1 MLFRSPAGDPRPI
14 SVTGGLGFAGGPG
27 NAYVVRSIASMVEAC
42 RRDPG
47 SLGLVTALGWYAT
60 KHAAGLYSTSPAPQT
75 PRFVPRSVVVAPLF
89 DWAGDRHPRTAW
101 ADTVVYELHVKGFT
115 RLDRR
120 VPESSRGT
128 YRGLAHPAVL
138 DHLCDLGVTA
148 VGVSG
153 WQKI

>member
-1 MLFRSPAGDPRPI
+1 MDPAKLLVDPCAQAI
-14 SVTGGLGFAGGPG
+14 AGEVHWVPELLLPG
-27 NAYVVRSIASMVEAC
+27 VDSA
-42 RRDPG
+42 
-47 SLGLVTALGWYAT
+47 
-60 KHAAGLYSTSPAPQT
+60 
-75 PRFVPRSVVVAPLF
+75 RFVPRSVVVAPLF

-148 VGVSG
+148 VELLPVHHFVHDRHLVANGVRNYWGGSEEHTSEL
-153 WQKI
+153 QSHSFIAYAVFCS